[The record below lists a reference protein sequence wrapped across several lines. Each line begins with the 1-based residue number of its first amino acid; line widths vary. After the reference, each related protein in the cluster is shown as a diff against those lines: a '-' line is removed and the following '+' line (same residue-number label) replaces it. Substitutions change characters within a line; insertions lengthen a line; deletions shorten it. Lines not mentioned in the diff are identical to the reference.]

1 MRFLLAERDQGT
13 GLQEVLSLQGAGG
26 AERPAGAALAL
37 VLDGGHGALL
47 PPVHLIGQLLSAALE
62 DVSGVRVWSHPVA
75 VEGGCKLL
83 CGEICKHVHAQFKAM
98 FLLVVLVN
106 KGMVLL
112 PDGVPLLL
120 SSIIFIVLAVL
131 LNNEKK
137 KVGRSKKEA
146 YLK

>member
-1 MRFLLAERDQGT
+1 
-13 GLQEVLSLQGAGG
+13 
-26 AERPAGAALAL
+26 
-37 VLDGGHGALL
+37 
-47 PPVHLIGQLLSAALE
+47 
-62 DVSGVRVWSHPVA
+62 
-75 VEGGCKLL
+75 
-83 CGEICKHVHAQFKAM
+83 M